1 MKALM
6 NCYHKLRNGE
16 TLSDSDLS
24 SLSNQTILPHQ
35 LSAFAFQLFSKP
47 TLTSHESIYL
57 TKILEDI
64 PESLGYFINL
74 FPRRVTEVSISS
86 QTPVGPKIR
95 KNLMSLLNDTHR
107 EGNIGKSRIQK
118 FISEFVAGGVS
129 AEFTS
134 IWLMKVCYD
143 GLSDKDTKHLTLA
156 MRDSGN
162 TYDYRSCFELNNS
175 KILRRYPTGAISEKV
190 ALILPSLL
198 SVFSAEYNIASPFLV
213 ARSLG
218 FTGGTWDKLRS
229 IPGFNFPLPGDET
242 IACLKQCG
250 VAMTVTHDKI
260 NPADRK
266 MYQLRSATGT
276 IESQELVVASIAS
289 KQLAVPADHLLMD
302 VRYGPGAFFGTKDL
316 AEKLANN
323 LVEAVDSGGTNCFYC
338 LSDTLQPN
346 GMAIGNSLEVLE
358 ALAVM
363 GIAHCVFWD
372 HRALSEQRDLVIKLF
387 SKLMYRA
394 FQSIAEEQWRQA
406 ANRTF
411 NNGSVSEAFFKI
423 LKAHG
428 VSDEV
433 RGLIK
438 SNPKTLLMP
447 SYNSFII
454 TSEVSGQLVNI
465 NQRQLGNIVNFD
477 LGAGGND
484 YSDELDTYA
493 GLILGKRLGDIVNV
507 GDPLCRLFFDTNR
520 IKDAKHLQYSIRQ
533 CFLIG
538 Q

>member
-1 MKALM
+1 MKSLM

-16 TLSDSDLS
+16 TLSDNDLS
-24 SLSNQTILPHQ
+24 SLSDQTILPHQ
-35 LSAFAFQLFSKP
+35 WSAFAFQLFSKP
-47 TLTSHESIYL
+47 TLTSHERIYL
-57 TKILEDI
+57 TKILKDI
-64 PESLGYFINL
+64 PESLGYLINL
-74 FPRRVTEVSISS
+74 FPIRGAEVSISS
-86 QTPVGPKIR
+86 QTPKECKIR
-95 KNLMSLLNDTHR
+95 NDLASLLNDTHR
-107 EGNIGKSRIQK
+107 EGDIGKSRIQE
-118 FISEFVAGGVS
+118 FISEFVAGGIS

-134 IWLMKVCYD
+134 VWFMKVCYN

-162 TYDYRSCFELNNS
+162 TYDYRSCLELNYS

-198 SVFSAEYNIASPFLV
+198 SVFSAEYNIVSPFLV

-229 IPGFNFPLPGDET
+229 ISGFNFPLPGDET

-266 MYQLRSATGT
+266 MYQLRSVTGT
-276 IESQELVVASIAS
+276 IESQELVIASIAS

-302 VRYGPGAFFGTKDL
+302 VRYGPGAFFGTKDY

-323 LVEAVDSGGTNCFYC
+323 LIEAVNFEGTNCFYC
-338 LSDTLQPN
+338 LNDTLQPN
-346 GMAIGNSLEVLE
+346 GMAIGNSLEVWE

-363 GIAHCVFWD
+363 DIAHCVVWD
-372 HRALSEQRDLVIKLF
+372 HRALSEQRNLVIELF
-387 SKLMYRA
+387 SKLMNRA
-394 FQSIAEEQWRQA
+394 FQTVSEDQWRQA
-406 ANRTF
+406 ANRKF

-423 LKAHG
+423 LKAHS
-428 VSDEV
+428 VSDRV

-438 SNPKTLLMP
+438 SNPKVLFMP

-454 TSEVSGQLVNI
+454 TSEASGHLVRI
-465 NQRQLGNIVNFD
+465 NQRILGNIVNFD

-484 YSDELDTYA
+484 YGDELDIYA
-493 GLILGKRLGDIVNV
+493 GLILSKRLGDIVKV
-507 GDPLCRLFFDTNR
+507 GEPLCRLFFNENR
-520 IKDAKHLQYSIRQ
+520 IKDIRNLEYSIRQ
-533 CFLIG
+533 CFSIG

>member
-1 MKALM
+1 M
-6 NCYHKLRNGE
+6 NCYSKLHNGE
-16 TLSDSDLS
+16 TLSNNDLS

-35 LSAFAFQLFSKP
+35 WSAFAFQLFSKP

-57 TKILEDI
+57 KNILEDI
-64 PESLGYFINL
+64 PESLGYLINL
-74 FPRRVTEVSISS
+74 FPIRKAELSISS
-86 QTPVGPKIR
+86 QTPKGCKIR
-95 KNLMSLLNDTHR
+95 NDLMSLLNDTYR
-107 EGNIGKSRIQK
+107 EGDIGKSRIQN
-118 FISEFVAGGVS
+118 FISEFVAGRIS

-134 IWLMKVCYD
+134 IWLMKVCYN

-156 MRDSGN
+156 MRDSGS
-162 TYDYRSCFELNNS
+162 TYDYRSYSGLNHS

-229 IPGFNFPLPGDET
+229 IPEFNFPLPGDET

-250 VAMTVTHDKI
+250 VAMTVTHGNI

-276 IESQELVVASIAS
+276 IESQELVIASIAS

-302 VRYGPGAFFGTKDL
+302 VRYGPGAFFKTKDL
-316 AEKLANN
+316 AEKLATN
-323 LVEAVDSGGTNCFYC
+323 LVEAINFEGTNCFYC

-346 GMAIGNSLEVLE
+346 GMAIGNSLEVFE

-363 GIAHCVFWD
+363 GIVHCVDWD
-372 HRALSEQRDLVIKLF
+372 HRALSEQRNLVIEFF
-387 SKLMYRA
+387 SKLMSRA
-394 FQSIAEEQWRQA
+394 FQTISEEQWRQA
-406 ANRTF
+406 ANRKF
-411 NNGSVSEAFFKI
+411 NNRSVSKAFFKI

-428 VSDEV
+428 VSDRV

-454 TSEVSGQLVNI
+454 TSEVSGHLVNI

-484 YSDELDTYA
+484 YGDELDIYA
-493 GLILGKRLGDIVNV
+493 GLILGKRLGDIVEV
-507 GDPLCRLFFDTNR
+507 GEPLCRLFFNKNR
-520 IKDAKHLQYSIRQ
+520 IKDTENLQYSIRQ
-533 CFLIG
+533 CFSID
-538 Q
+538 